1 MENIERAQISEK
13 DFDIFVIGLTG
24 KNAGGK
30 GTVANLLVQNK
41 FVYHSLSDSLRE
53 ELKMLGKEETRENLI
68 KIGNKLR
75 KEGGP
80 GVLADKMISKLGSGN
95 NHIVDSIRNPFEVN
109 SLRDKSSFNKFI
121 LISVDAN
128 ARLRYDRLCSR
139 GRIGDS
145 YSWENFVNQEKQ
157 EENNSDPNKQ
167 QLSKTMGMSD
177 YSIDNSGTLE
187 DLENQVKKILAKL

>member
-1 MENIERAQISEK
+1 MT
-13 DFDIFVIGLTG
+13 FFVIGLTG
-24 KNAGGK
+24 KNAAGK

-68 KIGNKLR
+68 EIGNKLR

-109 SLRDKSSFNKFI
+109 SLREKSSFNKFI

-145 YSWENFVNQEKQ
+145 DSWKNFVNQEKQ
-157 EENNSDPNKQ
+157 EENNSNPNKQ
-167 QLSKTMGMSD
+167 QLSKTMGMAD
-177 YSIDNSGTLE
+177 YDIDNSGTLE

>member
-1 MENIERAQISEK
+1 MRKILT
-13 DFDIFVIGLTG
+13 FFVIGLTG
-24 KNAGGK
+24 KNAAGK
-30 GTVANLLVQNK
+30 GTVANILVQNK
-41 FVYHSLSDSLRE
+41 FVYLSLSDSLRE

-68 KIGNKLR
+68 EIGNKLR

-80 GVLADKMISKLGSGN
+80 GVLADKMIPKLGSGN

-109 SLRDKSSFNKFI
+109 SLREKSSFNKFI

-145 YSWENFVNQEKQ
+145 DSWENFVNQEKQ

-167 QLSKTMGMSD
+167 QLSKTMGMAD
-177 YSIDNSGTLE
+177 YDIDNSGTLE

>member
-1 MENIERAQISEK
+1 MT
-13 DFDIFVIGLTG
+13 FFVIGLTG
-24 KNAGGK
+24 KNAAGK

-75 KEGGP
+75 TEGGP

-167 QLSKTMGMSD
+167 QLSKTMGMAD
-177 YSIDNSGTLE
+177 YGIDNSGTLE
-187 DLENQVKKILAKL
+187 DLENQLKKILAKL